1 MHKYQHIYLY
11 TIYINTYTDCIDIT
25 DSNILILTNYCD
37 FSTLK
42 HFVNILSDFVKDM
55 SDFTAL
61 KC

>member
-11 TIYINTYTDCIDIT
+11 IIYIDIYTDCIGIT

-42 HFVNILSDFVKDM
+42 LFVNILSDFVKDM